1 MSHADSNSI
10 ELEPSGKQQA
20 IPVSVDASARPT
32 NTTNIDSV
40 TRTRKVFSFSQL
52 FAFSLTYMALWEG
65 MCSNMYFALF
75 NGGPQTFLFSFIIV
89 FFGAISQ
96 AASLGEM
103 ASIQPVAG
111 AQYHWTYYMAPASVK
126 RFATWI
132 QGWATWFGYVSLL
145 AAIANVTIILLE
157 SMITINHPDYMAGGW
172 HTSVLVIAMC
182 LVHGLMNVFAFKLI
196 PWIELVAGVLHV
208 CLFVIF
214 VVVLV
219 VMGPRNP
226 ASFWLERDIS
236 SGWENNEY
244 VAWNLGMLTCVWS
257 FTGFDS
263 AIHMSEETRKAKS
276 AVPRAMFWS
285 IFMNG
290 ILGFIMVNVLIS
302 AMGPVEDMLSQTSQ
316 IQAILLNATG
326 SNKATTAMIAGLF
339 IVSFSVNL
347 ANIASVSRLTWAW
360 SRDGGM
366 PSYFAY
372 VSPTHRV
379 PTRSIVLTVF
389 LVCALNLLNIGS
401 TSYVAFGAITS
412 LSSLALYIS
421 YAIAIGSIIYVRL
434 SGSNIKLGEW
444 NLGRFGLPINIFAL
458 VYTLYVIIFLPFP
471 STLPVTPENMN
482 YCGPVMVAVLAIAV
496 GLWFTH
502 ARKHWTGPNLTILE
516 FVVANASK

>member
-1 MSHADSNSI
+1 MSVASRNESLELGQANKAPVTVDHGVTTENDNNSVYN
-10 ELEPSGKQQA
+10 Q
-20 IPVSVDASARPT
+20 
-32 NTTNIDSV
+32 

-111 AQYHWTYYMAPASVK
+111 AQYHWTYHLAPSSVK

-157 SMITINHPDYMAGGW
+157 SMIALNHPNYVAGGW

-182 LVHGLMNVFAFKLI
+182 LVHGFLNIYAFKLI

-226 ASFWLERDIS
+226 SSFWLSRNIS
-236 SGWENNEY
+236 SGWDNTY

-290 ILGFIMVNVLIS
+290 VLGFVMVNVLIS
-302 AMGPVEDMLSQTSQ
+302 AMGSVEDMLNEASP
-316 IQAILLNATG
+316 ILAIIMAVTG
-326 SNKATTAMIAGLF
+326 SEKATTAMITGLF
-339 IVSFSVNL
+339 VISFSVNL
-347 ANIASVSRLTWAW
+347 ANIASVS
-360 SRDGGM
+360 
-366 PSYFAY
+366 
-372 VSPTHRV
+372 
-379 PTRSIVLTVF
+379 
-389 LVCALNLLNIGS
+389 
-401 TSYVAFGAITS
+401 SYVAFGAITS

-421 YAIAIGSIIYVRL
+421 YAIAISSMLYVRF
-434 SGSNIKLGEW
+434 SGNTIKVGEW
-444 NLGRFGLPINIFAL
+444 NLGGYGIYVNCFAL
-458 VYTLYVIIFLPFP
+458 LYTLYVIIFLPFP
-471 STLPVTPENMN
+471 STIPVTAENMN

-496 GLWFTH
+496 ALWFAR
-502 ARKHWTGPNLTILE
+502 ARKHWSGPNLTILD
-516 FVVANASK
+516 FVVANANA

>member
-1 MSHADSNSI
+1 MSHGSTSI
-10 ELEPSGKQQA
+10 ELQPSGKHHA
-20 IPVSVDASARPT
+20 VPVTVDASARSAEESG
-32 NTTNIDSV
+32 IYSV
-40 TRTRKVFSFSQL
+40 TRTRKVFSGSQL

-65 MCSNMYFALF
+65 MCTNMYFALF
-75 NGGPQTFLFSFIIV
+75 NGGPQIFLFSFMIV
-89 FFGAISQ
+89 FCGAICQ

-132 QGWATWFGYVSLL
+132 QGWTTWFGYVSLL

-157 SMITINHPDYMAGGW
+157 AMITINHPDYVAGGW
-172 HTSVLVIAMC
+172 HTSVLAIAMC
-182 LVHGLMNVFAFKLI
+182 LLHGLMNIYAFKLI
-196 PWIELVAGVLHV
+196 PWVEMVAGVLHI

-214 VVVLV
+214 VVVVV

-226 ASFWLERDIS
+226 SSFWLQRNIS
-236 SGWENNEY
+236 SGWEKNEY
-244 VAWNLGMLTCVWS
+244 VSWNLGMLTCVWS

-263 AIHMSEETRKAKS
+263 ALHMSEETRKAKS

-290 ILGFIMVNVLIS
+290 MLGFIMVNVLIS
-302 AMGPVEDMLSQTSQ
+302 AMGSVEDMLSQTSQ
-316 IQAILLNATG
+316 IQAILLNVTG
-326 SNKATTAMIAGLF
+326 STKATTAMLAGIFVILF
-339 IVSFSVNL
+339 SSNL

-366 PSYFAY
+366 PAYFAY
-372 VSPTHRV
+372 VSPKHRV
-379 PTRSIVLTVF
+379 PIRSVYFTVF
-389 LVCALNLLNIGS
+389 LACALNLLNIGN

-421 YAIAIGSIIYVRL
+421 YAIAIASIIYVRM
-434 SGSNIKLGEW
+434 SGSALKLGEW
-444 NLGRFGLPINIFAL
+444 NLGRFGFAINVFAL

-471 STLPVTPENMN
+471 STLPVTATNMN
-482 YCGPVMVAVLAIAV
+482 YCGPVMVAVLTIAV
-496 GLWFTH
+496 GLWFTG
-502 ARKHWTGPNLTILE
+502 ARKNWKGPNLTILE
-516 FVVANASK
+516 FVVANAN

>member
-1 MSHADSNSI
+1 MSHGSNSI
-10 ELEPSGKQQA
+10 ELEASGKQQP
-20 IPVSVDASARPT
+20 IPVSVDASARPPEGS
-32 NTTNIDSV
+32 NIYNV

-89 FFGAISQ
+89 FCGAIYQ

-111 AQYHWTYYMAPASVK
+111 AQYHWTFYMAPQSVK

-132 QGWATWFGYVSLL
+132 QGWSTWFGYVSLL

-157 SMITINHPDYMAGGW
+157 SMISINHPSYIAGGW

-182 LVHGLMNVFAFKLI
+182 LVHGLMNIYAFKLI
-196 PWIELVAGVLHV
+196 PWVELVAGVLHV

-226 ASFWLERDIS
+226 SSFWLQRNIS
-236 SGWENNEY
+236 SGWNNEY
-244 VAWNLGMLTCVWS
+244 IAWNLGMLTCVWS

-290 ILGFIMVNVLIS
+290 VLGFIMVNVLIS
-302 AMGPVEDMLSQTSQ
+302 AMGSVEDMLEQPSQ
-316 IQAILLNATG
+316 IQAILLNVTG

-339 IVSFSVNL
+339 IISFSVNL

-366 PSYFAY
+366 PAYFAY
-372 VSPTHRV
+372 VSPNHRV
-379 PTRSIVLTVF
+379 PTRSITLTVF
-389 LVCALNLLNIGS
+389 LVCALNLLNIGN

-412 LSSLALYIS
+412 LSSLALYLS
-421 YAIAIGSIIYVRL
+421 YAIAIASIIYVRL

-444 NLGRFGLPINIFAL
+444 NLGRFGLPVNIFAL

-471 STLPVTPENMN
+471 STLPVTGENMN

-502 ARKHWTGPNLTILE
+502 ARKHWNGPNLTILE
-516 FVVANASK
+516 FVVANASE

>member
-1 MSHADSNSI
+1 
-10 ELEPSGKQQA
+10 
-20 IPVSVDASARPT
+20 
-32 NTTNIDSV
+32 
-40 TRTRKVFSFSQL
+40 
-52 FAFSLTYMALWEG
+52 
-65 MCSNMYFALF
+65 
-75 NGGPQTFLFSFIIV
+75 
-89 FFGAISQ
+89 
-96 AASLGEM
+96 
-103 ASIQPVAG
+103 
-111 AQYHWTYYMAPASVK
+111 
-126 RFATWI
+126 
-132 QGWATWFGYVSLL
+132 
-145 AAIANVTIILLE
+145 
-157 SMITINHPDYMAGGW
+157 
-172 HTSVLVIAMC
+172 
-182 LVHGLMNVFAFKLI
+182 
-196 PWIELVAGVLHV
+196 
-208 CLFVIF
+208 
-214 VVVLV
+214 
-219 VMGPRNP
+219 
-226 ASFWLERDIS
+226 
-236 SGWENNEY
+236 
-244 VAWNLGMLTCVWS
+244 
-257 FTGFDS
+257 
-263 AIHMSEETRKAKS
+263 MSEETRKAKS

-302 AMGPVEDMLSQTSQ
+302 AMGPVDDMLSQTSQ

-458 VYTLYVIIFLPFP
+458 VYTLYIIIFLPFP

-516 FVVANASK
+516 FVVANAST

>member
-1 MSHADSNSI
+1 MSGDSI
-10 ELEPSGKQQA
+10 ELGQSPKP
-20 IPVSVDASARPT
+20 PVSVDATVKPDEDSAVY
-32 NTTNIDSV
+32 NQ

-65 MCSNMYFALF
+65 MCTNMYFALY
-75 NGGPQTFLFSFIIV
+75 NGGPQTFIFSFIIV
-89 FFGAISQ
+89 FCGAIAQ

-111 AQYHWTYYMAPASVK
+111 AQYHWTYHLAPSSVK

-145 AAIANVTIILLE
+145 AGIANVTIILLE
-157 SMITINHPDYMAGGW
+157 SMIQLNHPDTYVPGGW

-182 LVHGLMNVFAFKLI
+182 VVHGVMNIYAFKLI

-226 ASFWLERDIS
+226 SSFWLERNIS
-236 SGWENNEY
+236 SGWDNTY

-290 ILGFIMVNVLIS
+290 VLGFIMVNVLIS
-302 AMGPVEDMLSQTSQ
+302 AMGSVEDMLNESSQ
-316 IQAILLNATG
+316 ILAILQNITG
-326 SNKATTAMIAGLF
+326 SKKATTAMITGLF
-339 IVSFSVNL
+339 VISFSVNL

-360 SRDGGM
+360 ARDGGM
-366 PSYFAY
+366 PAYFAY
-372 VSPTHRV
+372 VSPSTRV
-379 PTRSIVLTVF
+379 PTRSIVFTVF

-401 TSYVAFGAITS
+401 SSYVAFGAITS
-412 LSSLALYIS
+412 LSSMALYIS
-421 YAIAIGSIIYVRL
+421 YAIAISSMLYVRFTAK
-434 SGSNIKLGEW
+434 GIKLGEW
-444 NLGRFGLPINIFAL
+444 NLGSLGVYINSFAL
-458 VYTLYVIIFLPFP
+458 IYTLYVIIFLPFP
-471 STLPVTPENMN
+471 STLPVTADGMN
-482 YCGPVMVAVLAIAV
+482 YCGPVMVAVLVMAV
-496 GLWFTH
+496 GLWFLR
-502 ARKHWTGPNLTILE
+502 ARKHWSGLNLTILD
-516 FVVANASK
+516 FIVANS